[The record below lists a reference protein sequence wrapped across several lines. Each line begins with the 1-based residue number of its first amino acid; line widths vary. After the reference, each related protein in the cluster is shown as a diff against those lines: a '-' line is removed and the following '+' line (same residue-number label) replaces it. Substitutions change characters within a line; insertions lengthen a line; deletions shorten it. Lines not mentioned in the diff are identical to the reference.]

1 MFLRNFLVTISLL
14 IFFAL
19 SPASAASML
28 QGDAGDIASPLLL
41 LLAGVIVGGVSSAVR
56 THASR
61 RASTKM

>member
-14 IFFAL
+14 VFFAH

-41 LLAGVIVGGVSSAVR
+41 LLAGVIVGGVISAVR

-61 RASTKM
+61 RASK